1 MANKRQKFGFAK
13 LDTNENLLGLK
24 PWSGTL
30 PPLLMVSKV
39 VNHAQIRFHRPQGW
53 LEKKTRGIHHAGSVC
68 TWGKTRGIH
77 HARICVHMGKNTRH
91 TSSTELCARGEKHA
105 AYITHGAVCT
115 WGKTCHTLY
124 KPVDSAHTVNM
135 SRKTQF

>member
-1 MANKRQKFGFAK
+1 MVWD
-13 LDTNENLLGLK
+13 LT
-24 PWSGTL
+24 
-30 PPLLMVSKV
+30 PPPDGIQGGKSRPNQISPTTRVAGKKHTRHTSRTDLCARGEK
-39 VNHAQIRFHRPQGW
+39 HAAYIKHG
-53 LEKKTRGIHHAGSVC
+53 AVC

-77 HARICVHMGKNTRH
+77 HARSCVHVGKNTRH
-91 TSSTELCARGEKHA
+91 TSRTELCARGEKHA
-105 AYITHGAVCT
+105 AYIKHGAVCA

>member
-1 MANKRQKFGFAK
+1 MANKPQKFGFAK

-53 LEKKTRGIHHAGSVC
+53 LEKN
-68 TWGKTRGIH
+68 TRGIH
-77 HARICVHMGKNTRH
+77 HARICVHVGKNTRH
-91 TSSTELCARGEKHA
+91 TSRTELCARGEKHA
-105 AYITHGAVCT
+105 AYIKHGAVCT